1 MILITKNVKSKA
13 AKERLKLF
21 ASIYLAALKLGVEG
35 KFVLRMLM
43 WEESKV
49 NEKKTYY
56 ICDDCEPRA
65 RGVEK
70 FTWCSMIC
78 IRPLFFLLLFL
89 IANYAPDSQG
99 IGK

>member
-49 NEKKTYY
+49 NEEKKLT
-56 ICDDCEPRA
+56 IFATIVNREQEGSKSLP
-65 RGVEK
+65 GV
-70 FTWCSMIC
+70 
-78 IRPLFFLLLFL
+78 
-89 IANYAPDSQG
+89 Q
-99 IGK
+99 